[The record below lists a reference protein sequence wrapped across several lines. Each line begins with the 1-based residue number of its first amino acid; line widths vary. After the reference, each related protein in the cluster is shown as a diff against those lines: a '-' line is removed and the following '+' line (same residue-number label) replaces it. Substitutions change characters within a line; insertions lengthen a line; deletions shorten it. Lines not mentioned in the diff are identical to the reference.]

1 MHLSL
6 NEGIS
11 LAAGALPSLFMLIAL
26 LTHAV
31 REHRKT
37 LPGGIY
43 LPVSDETTESE
54 NNVESAD
61 HGAHRR
67 TAKSG
72 RLVLIDILI
81 TLLVLMKLALQCVRI
96 VRDVQE
102 SDEVSASTVVLGLQ
116 AFGWAIASFI
126 AFKVAR
132 SYPAKPSRLHSS
144 TFYFYALSAAAE
156 FYLYHRLHVE
166 HAHHTA
172 VAFAQVAL
180 LVTGSLFV
188 LEVFQM
194 YRMDSYGVDAMTG
207 PGRPYWKEANASV
220 FSKMFF
226 FWLDSFI
233 RKGAR
238 QSLEAEDLWDLQETD
253 RSAHINAN
261 FKDIRKAYPQRSLF
275 RDLISCVKWLLAC
288 QLTCGALYS
297 FLSLSGPFF
306 LNLLIGW
313 VADPDRVTTTGWL
326 LLFGMTFT
334 GIARAIIAGQMYYIG
349 RRASLRIRGVVVEEV
364 YTKALRR
371 ATSNG
376 PRKNGEGEA
385 NPDASAGKIVTMMS
399 VDAERLASYVSYA
412 QRLTVEAPLSLILSM
427 SALFYTVGWSAMAGV
442 IVMALSGPFGGL
454 VGKFIARVED
464 ELMTYTDKRVD
475 TANEVL
481 QGIRIIKYF
490 GWEPQFIQR
499 VMAARAK
506 ELGTTR
512 KLAFCFVGFHATT
525 SFTALL
531 TSFTTFV
538 VYTTVAG
545 RSLTPQT
552 AFTAVALLAQVSQML
567 QFLPFLMM
575 EVTQVKVSYDRVAN
589 FLLGK
594 ELEKYSPSESRAE
607 TSCASSG
614 LDSDTDTVGEIPL
627 VGFTHATFTYFGNDD
642 GATAT
647 TDAPVVEKKVDEAV
661 IDIADPAAEADA
673 DADNAAAAAAATEPV
688 NSEFMLRD
696 VDLTFPI
703 GGLCVVAGPT
713 GSGKSSLLL
722 ALLGEMKRVSGSQ
735 HLPDPRK
742 PVLNPATGLHSGVA
756 YVAQTPW
763 LIHATIRDNIL
774 FGCPYDAKRYQKV
787 VEACALIRDFQTLP
801 GGDLTEIGEK
811 GVNVSG
817 GQKAR
822 ISLARA
828 AYSRASVI
836 ILDDVLA
843 AVDAPTARHLLR
855 ECLVGWMS
863 DRTRIV
869 VSHAVGLLV
878 PCADF
883 VVCLKDGVVAA
894 QGTPSRIV
902 ENENADGL
910 YGMSLDN
917 VLDENK
923 ESEIE
928 EAAGAVDGPA
938 AASKQGEG
946 TKLVDEEERATGS
959 VKLAIYWAYMKAAG
973 GVPFLIIFVL
983 SMIMVNTATLALDW
997 WLKKWTDSAPDTA
1010 ISALSMGGSERNA
1023 ALWGSG
1029 FNAFLV
1035 PVFRTAASYAPRMMM
1050 ASGDIP
1056 PTTPMPPA
1064 IPPSPNH
1071 TVNYYI
1077 TIYAILG
1084 IISIFFSVI
1093 QALFLVIRAVG
1104 AAGNL
1109 HKQLFEKIMGAPLR
1123 FFETTPLGRIVNR
1136 LSKDVKF
1143 LDQECVWAFESFVS
1157 QVFKGI
1163 YTLGLIT
1170 YVSPPFIGGIIPIA
1184 AIYISIA
1191 RQYLKTSRE
1200 MKRLESV
1207 SRSPLYSQ
1215 FSETLTGATT
1225 IRAFGAEERL
1235 LMQQRD
1241 KVDANHRAYFLLWA
1255 ANRWLCLRTDLIG
1268 VFIALCAGV
1277 AVVVGDIGPGWA
1289 GLAITYALNLSESL
1303 LWTVRM
1309 HAEMEMSMN
1318 SVERILEYT
1327 AIEQEPAAIIDTNR
1341 PAPDWPTKAK
1351 VEVRDL
1357 TIRYSPELPAV
1368 LKNLN
1373 FTIEGGHKVG
1383 VVGRTGAG
1391 KSTLSLAFFRI
1402 LPFSEGTITV
1412 DGVDIST
1419 FGVRDVRSR
1428 FTIIPQDPVLFTGTL
1443 RSNLDP
1449 FGEHSDETLWEAL
1462 GAVHVLDGLTRNFSN
1477 SESDSNA
1484 ATTTTTTTTGS
1495 ARTASGD
1502 EAGNSSASDAGSCTT
1517 VTPSAVGSR
1526 PPLAAVDAATA
1537 APPPTTSVSSP
1548 PQLTT
1553 AVLDLPVSEN
1563 GNNFSSGQRQLLC
1576 LARAL
1581 LRRTRL
1587 IFLDEATASVD
1598 VALDAKIQ
1606 QTMREQFRDSTVLT
1620 IAHRLRT
1627 VMDYDRIL
1635 VLDKGTVEEYG
1646 TPYDLARKEGGIFQ
1660 SMVAE
1665 TGEVSE
1671 LLEIARVAQEG
1682 RERRLMD

>member
-1 MHLSL
+1 MLHLSL
-6 NEGIS
+6 LDGIS
-11 LAAGALPSLFMLIAL
+11 LAAGALPSLFVFLAVL
-26 LTHAV
+26 VHAV
-31 REHRKT
+31 RQYRKT

-43 LPVSDETTESE
+43 LPVSDESADDTE
-54 NNVESAD
+54 NHVESAD
-61 HGAHRR
+61 NEARRR
-67 TAKSG
+67 TARSG
-72 RLVLIDILI
+72 RLVLVDVLI
-81 TLLVLMKLALQCVRI
+81 TLLALVKLALQCVRI

-102 SDEVSASTVVLGLQ
+102 SNEVSVATVVLGLQ
-116 AFGWAIASFI
+116 TLGWAIASYI

-132 SYPAKPSRLHSS
+132 SHPARPSHMHHF

-172 VAFAQVAL
+172 VAFAQLAL
-180 LVTGSLFV
+180 LVTGALFI
-188 LEVFQM
+188 LEIFQM
-194 YRMDSYGVDAMTG
+194 YRMDSYGVDAVTG
-207 PGRPYWKEANASV
+207 PGRTYWREADASL

-233 RKGAR
+233 RMGAKR
-238 QSLEAEDLWDLQETD
+238 SLDGDDLWDLQETD

-261 FKDIRKAYPQRSLF
+261 YKVIRKENPKRSLF
-275 RDLISCVKWLLAC
+275 RDLVSCIKFLLAY
-288 QLTCGALYS
+288 QLTCATLYS
-297 FLSLSGPFF
+297 FLTLSGPFF
-306 LNLLIGW
+306 LNLLVGW
-313 VADPDRVTTTGWL
+313 VANPDRVTTTGWL

-334 GIARAIIAGQMYYIG
+334 GIARAIIAGQMYYTG
-349 RRASLRIRGVVVEEV
+349 RRASLRVRGVVVEEV
-364 YTKALRR
+364 YAKALRR
-371 ATSNG
+371 ATSSG
-376 PRKNGEGEA
+376 PSKNTEGEEKA
-385 NPDASAGKIVTMMS
+385 DASAGKIVTMMS
-399 VDAERLASYVSYA
+399 VDAERLASYVCYA
-412 QRLTVEAPLSLILSM
+412 QRLTVETPLSLILSM

-442 IVMALSGPFGGL
+442 IVMVLSGPFGGL
-454 VGKFIARVED
+454 LGKYIARVED
-464 ELMTYTDKRVD
+464 DLMTQTDKRVD

-490 GWEPQFIQR
+490 GWEPQFIAR
-499 VMAARAK
+499 VMAARAS
-506 ELGTTR
+506 ELSTTR

-538 VYTTVAG
+538 IYTTVAG
-545 RSLTPQT
+545 RSLNPQT
-552 AFTAVALLAQVSQML
+552 AFTAIALLAQVSQMM
-567 QFLPFLMM
+567 QFLPYLMM
-575 EVTQVKVSYDRVAN
+575 EITQVKVSYDRVAN

-594 ELEKYSPSESRAE
+594 ELEKYSNEPRAE

-627 VGFTHATFTYFGNDD
+627 VGFTHATFTYFGNEE
-642 GATAT
+642 ATA
-647 TDAPVVEKKVDEAV
+647 DAPAAEKKVDEAV
-661 IDIADPAAEADA
+661 IDIAEPATEADA
-673 DADNAAAAAAATEPV
+673 PAAAASAEPT
-688 NSEFMLRD
+688 NSEFTLRD
-696 VDLTFPI
+696 IDLNFPT

-722 ALLGEMKRVSGSQ
+722 ALLGEMKRVSGTQ
-735 HLPDPRK
+735 HLPDPRRPIPN
-742 PVLNPATGLHSGVA
+742 PVTGLHSGVA

-774 FGCPYDAKRYQKV
+774 FGCPYDAERYQKV

-828 AYSRASVI
+828 AYSRASII

-855 ECLVGWMS
+855 ECLVGWMA

-883 VVCLKDGVVAA
+883 VVCLKDGTVVA
-894 QGTPSRIV
+894 QGPPSRIV
-902 ENENADGL
+902 ENKDADGL

-917 VLDENK
+917 ILDEDK
-923 ESEIE
+923 ENEDGE
-928 EAAGAVDGPA
+928 PAADGPSA
-938 AASKQGEG
+938 ATKQGEG

-973 GVPFLIIFVL
+973 GVPFLIIFVF
-983 SMIMVNTATLALDW
+983 SMICVNTSTLALDW
-997 WLKKWTDSAPDTA
+997 WLKKWTDTAPDTA
-1010 ISALSMGGSERNA
+1010 INALGMGSASAGSGG
-1023 ALWGSG
+1023 LWGSG
-1029 FNAFLV
+1029 LNAFLV
-1035 PVFRTAASYAPRMMM
+1035 PVFRTAVGYMPSMMM
-1050 ASGDIP
+1050 ATGEIP
-1056 PTTPMPPA
+1056 PVEPLPPA
-1064 IPPSPNH
+1064 IPPSPEH
-1071 TVNYYI
+1071 SVNYYI

-1084 IISIFFSVI
+1084 VVSIFFTVA
-1093 QALFLVIRAVG
+1093 QTLFLVIRAVG
-1104 AAGNL
+1104 AANNL

-1123 FFETTPLGRIVNR
+1123 FFEITPLGRIVNR

-1143 LDQECVWAFESFVS
+1143 LDQECVWAFESFVG
-1157 QVFKGI
+1157 QVFRGI

-1184 AIYISIA
+1184 FVYISIA
-1191 RQYLKTSRE
+1191 RQYLSTSRE
-1200 MKRLESV
+1200 MKRLEST

-1215 FSETLTGATT
+1215 FSETITGATT

-1235 LMQQRD
+1235 LVQQRD

-1255 ANRWLCLRTDLIG
+1255 ANRWLCLRTDVIG
-1268 VFIALCAGV
+1268 VFIALFAGI
-1277 AVVVGDIGPGWA
+1277 AVVVGDIGAGWA

-1327 AIEQEPAAIIDTNR
+1327 KIEQEPAAVIEDNR
-1341 PAPDWPTKAK
+1341 PAPNWPQKAK

-1402 LPFSEGTITV
+1402 LPFSEGTISV

-1419 FGVRDVRSR
+1419 MGVRDVRSR

-1462 GAVHVLDGLTRNFSN
+1462 AAVHVLDGLTRNFSN
-1477 SESDSNA
+1477 GDGASAATSATGVVTA
-1484 ATTTTTTTTGS
+1484 ATTTAAAITTPPG
-1495 ARTASGD
+1495 
-1502 EAGNSSASDAGSCTT
+1502 EEGNSSASDAGSCTT
-1517 VTPSAVGSR
+1517 VTPSAVGG
-1526 PPLAAVDAATA
+1526 PVAAVDAAPVGAITA
-1537 APPPTTSVSSP
+1537 
-1548 PQLTT
+1548 

-1581 LRRTRL
+1581 LRRTKL

-1606 QTMREQFRDSTVLT
+1606 QTMRESFKDSTVLT

-1646 TPYDLARKEGGIFQ
+1646 SPYELARKDGGIFQ

-1682 RERRLMD
+1682 RENRLMD